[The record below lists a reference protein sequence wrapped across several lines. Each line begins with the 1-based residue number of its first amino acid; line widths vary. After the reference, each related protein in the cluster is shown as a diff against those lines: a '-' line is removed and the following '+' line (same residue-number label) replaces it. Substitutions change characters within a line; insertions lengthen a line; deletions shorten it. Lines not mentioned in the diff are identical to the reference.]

1 VISALR
7 AGEAVAELLG
17 EALQERYGEPRR
29 VEQLSIRS
37 NPYRSS
43 FAIHDVDLVLDDG
56 TPLELLVKNVSWLG
70 LRRRAAAGRPTFLH
84 DPLREIE
91 TYRNVL
97 APHVAGPPVFFG
109 AVADPEQDRYWVLL
123 ERVSGLQLADIG
135 EFEVWEEAARFLAR
149 MHVQL
154 AASLPELGAAA
165 RERLLRYDADFYAVW
180 ARRAHAFVGAR
191 PVEARLRAGL
201 EHIASRYDAV
211 VARLVELPATV
222 LHGEFYS
229 FNVLAERR
237 GGLRI
242 CPVDWETAALGPGL
256 VDLAGLVAGSWSAA
270 EKRRLALAYH
280 DAAGDPRAPDEFL
293 AALDWCRLHVAVQWV
308 GWSEQGMRRARWR
321 EWAAEAVD
329 LAESLGL

>member
-1 VISALR
+1 MISALR

-17 EALQERYGEPRR
+17 QALRERYGVPRA

-56 TPLELLVKNVSWLG
+56 TSLELLVKNVSWHA
-70 LRRRAAAGRPTFLH
+70 LRRSAAAGRPSFIH

-91 TYRNVL
+91 TYRGVL
-97 APHVAGPPVFFG
+97 APHVAGPPTFYG
-109 AVADPEQDRYWVLL
+109 AVTDPELDRYWVLL

-154 AASLPELGAAA
+154 AASLRRLGAAA
-165 RERLLRYDADFYAVW
+165 SERLLRYDAEFYGLW
-180 ARRAHAFVGAR
+180 ARRARAFVRAR
-191 PVEARLRAGL
+191 PVDSRLRAGL

-211 VARLVELPATV
+211 VERLVELPPTV
-222 LHGEFYS
+222 VHGEFYS
-229 FNVLAERR
+229 FNVLTERR

-242 CPVDWETAALGPGL
+242 CPVDWETAAIGPGL
-256 VDLAGLVAGSWSAA
+256 VDLAGLVAGSWSAE
-270 EKRRLALAYH
+270 EKRRLALVYR
-280 DAAGDPRAPDEFL
+280 DASGDGPAPDEFL
-293 AALDWCRLHVAVQWV
+293 AALDWCRLHVAVQWA

-321 EWAAEAVD
+321 EWATEAVA
-329 LAESLGL
+329 LAETLGL